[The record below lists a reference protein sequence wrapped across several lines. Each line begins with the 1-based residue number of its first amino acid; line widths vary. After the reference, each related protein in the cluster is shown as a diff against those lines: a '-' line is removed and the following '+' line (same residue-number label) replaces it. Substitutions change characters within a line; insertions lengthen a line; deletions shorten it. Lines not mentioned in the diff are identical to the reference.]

1 MSVEQRRESAAARS
15 CWITAATMTG
25 EASKGRSGGGREGR
39 ASSSRQRTDVAS
51 ELELQ
56 EASSSA
62 VSPPHPNPGDAE
74 AAPAAVAIP
83 PAPAPLHDLAQG
95 AEAASAAGRSNEKEE
110 QVELRKVQKDIELGA
125 LVAGFS
131 FSVAMTGF
139 FLSPQATGRQ
149 AIYIDI
155 SMFLAFSSFVCGC
168 TFMLL
173 RMQRLSAREEHI
185 SGFHHAIS
193 KCLFY
198 LCCVLPVLTILCLL
212 LVMPRKPYIY
222 VGLGV
227 LAAAVVPVALMHWYV
242 SRKTQLETNDTA
254 PEDVEQNAMSRKT
267 QETNGTAPEDD
278 DEQKAMESSYKI
290 TSAIVPMSLAGLVG
304 VLFGVYK
311 GGSSSG
317 GAGGDIS
324 GSVHVVIMCMFIT
337 SMLSMLLMMLWMKVL
352 ESKKPKL
359 REFFVR
365 ATIPRANAALLALL
379 AIAAFAASFGILRW
393 YMVAAFLTLALAATV
408 QFVIQHC
415 TREQN
420 AVRASHNETQLKW
433 MADMAS
439 KTTPWSLGIV
449 MAIFG
454 GFLGDDD
461 KSKDKMVALKV
472 CMFLST
478 SAFTSGLG
486 LMYLTMRPGESA
498 RGGTSKAAMTI
509 LAWSVMVLLSA
520 AALAIYGVE
529 VMKS

>member
-1 MSVEQRRESAAARS
+1 
-15 CWITAATMTG
+15 MTG
-25 EASKGRSGGGREGR
+25 EASKGRSGGGR
-39 ASSSRQRTDVAS
+39 ASSSRQRTAVAS
-51 ELELQ
+51 ELLELQ
-56 EASSSA
+56 QASSSA
-62 VSPPHPNPGDAE
+62 VSLPHPNSGDAE
-74 AAPAAVAIP
+74 ASPAVATP
-83 PAPAPLHDLAQG
+83 PAPAPHHDQDQD
-95 AEAASAAGRSNEKEE
+95 AEATSAAGRSKEKKE
-110 QVELRKVQKDIELGA
+110 QVELDNANEQNVKKVQKDIEFGA

-168 TFMLL
+168 SFMLL
-173 RMQRLSAREEHI
+173 SMQRLSAREEHI

-198 LCCVLPVLTILCLL
+198 LCCVLPALTILCLL

-227 LAAAVVPVALMHWYV
+227 LAAAVLPVAFMHWYV
-242 SRKTQLETNDTA
+242 SRNTQETNDTA
-254 PEDVEQNAMSRKT
+254 PEDVEQNAVSRKT
-267 QETNGTAPEDD
+267 HETNGTAPEDD
-278 DEQKAMESSYKI
+278 DLQKAMESSYKI

-324 GSVHVVIMCMFIT
+324 GSVHVVIVCMFIT

-393 YMVAAFLTLALAATV
+393 YMVAAFLTFALAATV

-498 RGGTSKAAMTI
+498 RGGSSKAAMTI
-509 LAWSVMVLLSA
+509 LAWSVMMLLSA